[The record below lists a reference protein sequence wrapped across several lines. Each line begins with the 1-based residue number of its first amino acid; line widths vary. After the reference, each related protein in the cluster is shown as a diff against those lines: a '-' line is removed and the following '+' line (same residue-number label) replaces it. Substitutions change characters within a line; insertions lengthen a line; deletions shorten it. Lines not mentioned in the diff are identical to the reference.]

1 MVLPGLYS
9 RSVQQEPEFNDVYA
23 VDSVRRMTCIR
34 KDIETETVCPDP
46 EVKYILYSEGQR
58 QVLDT
63 NQEKWLSSTYFNYAK
78 ETVLLIHGYT
88 GGDGKLPMVIL
99 RDGKLFK

>member
-1 MVLPGLYS
+1 MVLPGLCG
-9 RSVQQEPEFNDVYA
+9 RSVQQDQEHNDVYA
-23 VDSVRRMTCIR
+23 VQSIRRIKCIR

-46 EVKYILYSEGQR
+46 EVNYILYSEGQR

-63 NQEKWLSSTYFNYAK
+63 NQEKWLSSTSFNYDK

-99 RDGKLFK
+99 RDGK

>member
-1 MVLPGLYS
+1 M
-9 RSVQQEPEFNDVYA
+9 YA
-23 VDSVRRMTCIR
+23 IDSVGAMICIR
-34 KDIETETVCPDP
+34 KDIKAETVCPAP
-46 EVKYILYSEGQR
+46 EVKYILYSEGQK

-63 NQEKWLSSTYFNYAK
+63 SQEKWLSSTSFNYHK

-99 RDGKLFK
+99 RNGKLAKNTTQNLIH